1 MDYTDSKIIIIG
13 YVISNVVALLML
25 WYSWKRPVTARALFF
40 LLFVW
45 AGFTNAATSLNNPR
59 VYLEYADFTFLPFYK
74 NIILGF
80 FSRNITGIVIVIAIC
95 QLVIGISMLLNR
107 RVFKLGCIGGIL
119 FLIGITPLGVGSG
132 APATII
138 WAIGL
143 YFLYREG
150 AKNYWWS
157 NFRKKQASGID

>member
-1 MDYTDSKIIIIG
+1 MDFTDSKIIIIG
-13 YVISNVVALLML
+13 YIISNLVALLML

-45 AGFTNAATSLNNPR
+45 AGFTNAATSLNTPQ

-80 FSRNITGIVIVIAIC
+80 FSRNITAIVICIAIC
-95 QLVIGISMLLNR
+95 QLMIGVSMILKEEI
-107 RVFKLGCIGGIL
+107 FKLGCIGGIL
-119 FLIGITPLGVGSG
+119 FLICITPLGVGSG
-132 APATII
+132 APVTLI
-138 WAIGL
+138 WAVGL
-143 YFLYREG
+143 YFLHRKG

-157 NFRKKQASGID
+157 SFRKKQP

>member
-1 MDYTDSKIIIIG
+1 MDYSDSKIIIIS

-95 QLVIGISMLLNR
+95 QLMIGISMLLNR